1 MHSTQP
7 ATPPPP
13 AQTGTSR
20 ARIGCTEPTR
30 LEIVPAT
37 SPTDM
42 AGNTVAHAEESVFN
56 ADGEPTATTLLMLRL
71 MGAGAT
77 ERVIARE
84 LGTSVRTLQRRIARL
99 QELVKAYS
107 RFQLGV
113 VAATR
118 GWVESA

>member
-1 MHSTQP
+1 
-7 ATPPPP
+7 
-13 AQTGTSR
+13 
-20 ARIGCTEPTR
+20 
-30 LEIVPAT
+30 
-37 SPTDM
+37 
-42 AGNTVAHAEESVFN
+42 VAHAEESVFN